1 MFIGPITNAEEFPM
15 LEFGSAW
22 LAFIAYVA
30 ICIFVI
36 RLVWRIAKAGERIA
50 DALERRPLQ

>member
-1 MFIGPITNAEEFPM
+1 MFIGPITNAEEFLM

-22 LAFIAYVA
+22 LTFIAYIAVWIFA
-30 ICIFVI
+30 IS
-36 RLVWRIAKAGERIA
+36 LVWRIAKATERIA